1 MNLRQNPSKGSCL
14 RFDYPI
20 SELAG
25 EKYASDPQRVASH
38 AFYPFVSYDKR
49 TPRYRR
55 INGKTR
61 RMELKVRPIRYASH
75 LDSAIYSYYAALL
88 SEAYEPVSEQEG
100 LQPSVIAYRKLGKSN
115 IDFASDVFTIVK
127 SEGNCCAMCLD
138 IEKFFDSVD
147 HKLLKEGWQD
157 VIGQP
162 QLPIDHY
169 KVFRNI
175 TSYAHVD
182 REELIKTLGASSLEG
197 QPRLCTPN
205 VFREEIRPLVEVN
218 KTGKGIPQGSSISAI
233 LSNIYM
239 IEFDKAM
246 AHLCRQHKGHYRR
259 YSDAILIITPPSL
272 ECVAHEFVKSQL
284 RHVHLTANEKKSDI
298 CFFYIDVDGYQVCN
312 KPLQYLGFTY
322 DGDQVLIR
330 SSTLSRYNR
339 KLRKYIAA
347 STRKASSCGDVRLR
361 RRKAYTQF
369 TMRGKRNF
377 ISYARRA
384 HNIIS
389 QNHKSGIAGQI
400 KGHWAMANQLLAEA
414 DAELAANA
422 ESKALSNLDSQ
433 G

>member
-1 MNLRQNPSKGSCL
+1 MNLRRNPSKESYL

-20 SELAG
+20 SESAG
-25 EKYASDPQRVASH
+25 KKYASDPQRVASH
-38 AFYPFVSYDKR
+38 AFYPFISYDK
-49 TPRYRR
+49 TSPRYRKVD
-55 INGKTR
+55 GKKGK
-61 RMELKVRPIRYASH
+61 MQLKVRPIRYASH

-88 SEAYEPVSEQEG
+88 SEAYDLILEQED
-100 LQPSVIAYRKLGKSN
+100 LESSVIAYRKLGKSN
-115 IDFASDVFTIVK
+115 IDFASDVFAIVK
-127 SEGNCCAMCLD
+127 SEENCCVMCLD

-147 HKLLKEGWQD
+147 HNLLKERWQD

-169 KVFRNI
+169 KVFRSI

-197 QPRLCTPN
+197 QPRWCTPD

-218 KTGKGIPQGSSISAI
+218 KTGKGIPQGSSISAV

-239 IEFDKAM
+239 IGFDKAM
-246 AHLCRQHKGHYRR
+246 AHFCRQYKGHYRR
-259 YSDAILIITPPSL
+259 YSDDILMIIPPSL
-272 ECVAHEFVKSQL
+272 ECVAHEFVQSQL
-284 RHVHLTANEKKSDI
+284 RDVHLTANEKKSDI
-298 CFFYIDVDGYQVCN
+298 CLFSMDVNGHQICN

-322 DGDQVLIR
+322 DGNQVLIR

-347 STRKASSCGDVRLR
+347 STRKANSCGDVRLR
-361 RRKAYTQF
+361 RRKVYTQF

-377 ISYARRA
+377 ISYAQRA
-384 HNIIS
+384 HNIMS

-400 KGHWAMANQLLAEA
+400 KRHWAMANKLLAEA
-414 DAELAANA
+414 DAQLAANA
-422 ESKALSNLDSQ
+422 ESKAFSALESQ